1 MAEATATNVLTNPLA
16 EVITAQ
22 VQKKFVEMKDV
33 NFHFRTTEVVTGN
46 TVKDKEGKE
55 VPEVKDWKRPTFKA
69 QLPHLTITGLI
80 TALQAG
86 DKSTELALEMVN
98 EAVIDRARGIINDAI
113 ESNPAIELAQSLFDM
128 EKLSFV
134 AIANLPKSERGAGI
148 AKEAWMAF
156 VKDYKEVMATKEAI
170 SQFPDK
176 KARDS
181 ETLEK
186 HGVLLGGKFNQVRT
200 RKDVVTQMLSFL
212 DVWAVTSQNAEEHLA
227 CYEHLRAKGNAIL
240 QGENFDDL

>member
-1 MAEATATNVLTNPLA
+1 MSESPATNVITNPLSEA
-16 EVITAQ
+16 ITAQ
-22 VQKKFVEMKDV
+22 VQRKFVEMKDV
-33 NFHFRTTEVVTGN
+33 NFSFRTTDVATGEIVDGKPVT
-46 TVKDKEGKE
+46 KE
-55 VPEVKDWKRPTFKA
+55 WKRPTLKA
-69 QLPHLTITGLI
+69 QIPHLTNPGLI
-80 TALQAG
+80 VALQAG
-86 DKSTELALEMVN
+86 DKTTELALDMVN
-98 EAVIDRARGIINDAI
+98 QAIIDRARGIISDAI
-113 ESNPAIELAQSLFDM
+113 EANPAVELSQGILDM

-156 VKDYKEVMATKEAI
+156 VSDYKSVMATKEAVA
-170 SQFPDK
+170 QFPDK

-181 ETLEK
+181 DTLEK